1 AIALLWGEAG
11 VRSFTDD
18 AANNPVVQACREK
31 IRLIADKHLNTDEAR
46 VVIHLQSGRVITR
59 KISGVQPPMSS
70 RALEHKFRE
79 LVAFGAP
86 HCNSDKL
93 LETLVRFPQMANVA
107 DLIAMTVS
115 QS

>member
-1 AIALLWGEAG
+1 

-46 VVIHLQSGRVITR
+46 VVIHLQSGLVITR
-59 KISGVQPPMSS
+59 EISGAQPPMGSQ
-70 RALEHKFRE
+70 ALEHKFRD

-93 LETLVRFPQMANVA
+93 LETLARFPQMANVA
-107 DLIAMTVS
+107 DLMAMTVS
-115 QS
+115 QSEFDPL